1 MTTPLADIKDFTAEL
16 AANSVDVDATRAEKT
31 LDQAAGIAC
40 EYCEQDLTVLDP
52 IPHTV
57 TRAVLDIATAIYC
70 SAGRDNAVTQEE
82 DQGIGS
88 TAFGTYTYAEI
99 LPNLDPFRVWM
110 VA

>member
-1 MTTPLADIKDFTAEL
+1 MTQLADYADFAAEL
-16 AANSVDVDATRAEKT
+16 ASNGITADEARAKQT
-31 LDQAAGIAC
+31 LIQAAGIAS

-52 IPHTV
+52 IPQTV

-70 SAGRDNAVTQEE
+70 SAGRDNAVTQDEVE
-82 DQGIGS
+82 GVGATS
-88 TAFGTYTYAEI
+88 FGAYTYADI

>member
-1 MTTPLADIKDFTAEL
+1 MTQLADYADFAAEL
-16 AANSVDVDATRAEKT
+16 ASNGITVDEARAQQT
-31 LDQAAGIAC
+31 LIQAAGIASD
-40 EYCEQDLTVLDP
+40 YCEQNLEVAFDP
-52 IPHTV
+52 IPKTV

-82 DQGIGS
+82 TQGVGATS
-88 TAFGTYTYAEI
+88 FGTYTYAEI